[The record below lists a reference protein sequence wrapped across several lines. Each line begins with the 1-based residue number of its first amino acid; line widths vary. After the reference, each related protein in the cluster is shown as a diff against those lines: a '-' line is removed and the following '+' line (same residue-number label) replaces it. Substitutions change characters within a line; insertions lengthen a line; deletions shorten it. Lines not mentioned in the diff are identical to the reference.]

1 MISRPFDDDL
11 LQRAKAGDPLAAPM
25 LVSLLGDRLL
35 GFARSIAPGLS
46 DADREQIVE
55 LAVEAG
61 VRAVQRFDPERGTLY
76 SWFRQQVCYQ
86 TRQWFRAHPTMVPQ
100 PDDMEDPGAELSWM
114 DDPVLREGLTA
125 AIAQL
130 SPGDR
135 LILALRSAERLA
147 FSEIGLRLNLK
158 EAAARQQHKRA
169 LDRLRR
175 LANANPALTRR
186 FARTKEGTNT

>member
-1 MISRPFDDDL
+1 MISSPFDDDL

-46 DADREQIVE
+46 DADREQVVE

-61 VRAVQRFDPERGTLY
+61 VRAIQRFDPERGTLF

-86 TRQWFRAHPTMVPQ
+86 TRQWFRTHPSTGPQ
-100 PDDMEDPGAELSWM
+100 PDDVEDPGAELSWM
-114 DDPVLREGLTA
+114 DDPVVRDGLAA

-130 SPGDR
+130 DPGDR
-135 LILALRSAERLA
+135 LILALRSAESLA
-147 FSEIGLRLNLK
+147 FSEIGLRLNIK
-158 EAAARQQHKRA
+158 EANARQRHKRA
-169 LDRLRR
+169 LDRLRK
-175 LANANPALTRR
+175 LANASPALTKR
-186 FARTKEGTNT
+186 FARTKEGTTT